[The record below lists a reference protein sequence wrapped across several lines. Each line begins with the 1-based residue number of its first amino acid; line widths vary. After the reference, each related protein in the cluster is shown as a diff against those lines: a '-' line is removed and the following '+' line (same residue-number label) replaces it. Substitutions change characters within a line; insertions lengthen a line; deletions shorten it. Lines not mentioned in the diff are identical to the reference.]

1 MKRTMGISLML
12 ATGFAAAFLFNASR
26 ASAQCSSGYY
36 SGGWYYPGSYAYDNP
51 GPVQQQA
58 ASPGASS
65 NGQAAQSKAPS
76 NGQVAQSNDF
86 SYQSFSATPSPT
98 SAPAPAPTYVT
109 PSYPTYGGY
118 YGYGYYGA
126 PYYYGGS
133 GYGYSSGWRSL
144 DNANHHGMP

>member
-1 MKRTMGISLML
+1 MKRSKGVFLVL
-12 ATGFAAAFLFNASR
+12 ATGFAVAFLFSASR

-36 SGGWYYPGSYAYDNP
+36 SGGWSYPGGYAINNSA
-51 GPVQQQA
+51 PVYQQA
-58 ASPGASS
+58 VPSGASF
-65 NGQAAQSKAPS
+65 NGQAAPLTAPS
-76 NGQVAQSNDF
+76 NGQIAQSNGLT
-86 SYQSFSATPSPT
+86 YQSFSATPSSA

-109 PSYPTYGGY
+109 PSYPTYDGN

-144 DNANHHGMP
+144 DNANHHGIP